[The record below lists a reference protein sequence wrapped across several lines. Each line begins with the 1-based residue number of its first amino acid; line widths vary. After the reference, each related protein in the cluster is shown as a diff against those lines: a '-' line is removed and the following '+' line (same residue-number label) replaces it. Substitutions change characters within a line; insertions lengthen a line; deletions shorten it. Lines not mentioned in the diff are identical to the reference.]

1 MDNTRRKLELPEPV
15 QRYVPSLPLRVAK
28 VTRNTAIDLRGKR
41 APQRTGLR
49 LFDEVVERSLTR
61 TDISDHLTT
70 LFLESLAVRPSL
82 IVELGV
88 RGGESTFVLER
99 VARLYRAKL
108 VSVDIEDCSHVSSYP
123 DWSFVKSDDIAFA
136 QRFPFWC
143 REQGIAGSVD
153 VLFIDT
159 SHEFEHTL
167 AEVRNWFPFL
177 SNRCKVFVHDTNMRK
192 VYYRKDGSIGFGWP
206 KRRGVIAALETYFDR
221 KFDERHDFTQF
232 VGGWLLKHHA
242 LCCGLTILERVHD
255 IAALRTNRDAATWE
269 SNEGIKEESSM
280 RLG

>member
-1 MDNTRRKLELPEPV
+1 MRKMEPSETV
-15 QRYVPSLPLRVAK
+15 LRYAPSLPLRLAK
-28 VTRNTAIDLRGKR
+28 VVRNGAIDLRGKR
-41 APQRTGLR
+41 AHHRTGLR
-49 LFDEVVERSLTR
+49 SFDEVVERSLTR

-99 VARLYRAKL
+99 IARLYRAKL
-108 VSVDIEDCSHVSSYP
+108 VSVDIADCSHVSSYP
-123 DWSFVKSDDIAFA
+123 DWVFVKSDDIVFA
-136 QRFPFWC
+136 QKFPSWC

-167 AEVRNWFPFL
+167 AEITNWFPFL
-177 SNRCKVFVHDTNMRK
+177 SDRCKVFVHDTNMK
-192 VYYRKDGSIGFGWP
+192 KIYYRKDGSMGFGWP

-221 KFDERHDFTQF
+221 KFDERHDFNEF

-255 IAALRTNRDAATWE
+255 VAAKGTKGDAASWE
-269 SNEGIKEESSM
+269 SNGRPKETSEM